1 MEMGARIPRLEA
13 EQVSKVP
20 GCGTAVSRLPLRHR
34 QVVKRVG
41 IAGLELKNQPQG
53 SRRILEVAEKDER
66 LRQQVARLPP
76 LRLQLHCLLEFPNGL
91 AKMPVLSKRDA
102 ESGVGDG

>member
-20 GCGTAVSRLPLRHR
+20 GGGTAVSRLPIRHR
-34 QVVKRVG
+34 QVVKRVR

-53 SRRILEVAEKDER
+53 SHRIFEVAEKDEG
-66 LRQQVARLPP
+66 LRQQVRCLPA
-76 LRLQLHCLLEFPNGL
+76 LRLQLHCLLEFLNGL
-91 AKMPVLSKRDA
+91 AKMPVLPKRDA